1 MRMQPADD
9 QGENGSSGVVESSM
23 QLVCDQS
30 SNLRMRI
37 GSPAICAYSV
47 DLGRLFRGKAA
58 SDSDVKAA
66 TFWPG
71 SE

>member
-1 MRMQPADD
+1 
-9 QGENGSSGVVESSM
+9 M